1 MLRLIVKACG
11 NLEPYTLSCL
21 VKFITKNIVKG
32 AKWLEKKSAKQ
43 VQKVKNIFTS
53 ISQEKLPEPKI
64 VENTQTGEGK
74 PLGNSGRSDA
84 YEIRGFTENAYVI
97 VYFLSV
103 NILAALLLL
112 DKLVYR

>member
-1 MLRLIVKACG
+1 LPSQIHNQKYSQRCK
-11 NLEPYTLSCL
+11 
-21 VKFITKNIVKG
+21 KG
-32 AKWLEKKSAKQ
+32 LEKKSAKQ

-112 DKLVYR
+112 DKLLYR

>member
-1 MLRLIVKACG
+1 MAWEKERKA
-11 NLEPYTLSCL
+11 
-21 VKFITKNIVKG
+21 K
-32 AKWLEKKSAKQ
+32 

-84 YEIRGFTENAYVI
+84 YEIMGFTENAYVI

-103 NILAALLLL
+103 NILEALLLL
-112 DKLVYR
+112 GKLLYR